1 MTGLFTRVETD
12 GYETVVYGRDRAS
25 GLHAIIAVHDTT
37 LGPAL
42 GGIRVRSYAT
52 ERDAL
57 VDVLRLAEAM
67 TYKAALAGLNLGG
80 GKAVVLG
87 EPAADRRASTF
98 RALGR
103 MIEGLDGAYVATE
116 DMGTVTADLVEVR
129 AETRHAVG
137 LPESAGG
144 GGDPSPTTA
153 WGVVQGIR
161 AALVALGEAGDL
173 RGRSVAVQGAGKVGM
188 ALARFLCEAGAAV
201 TVADT
206 DETRVAVAA
215 RDYGARAVG
224 PDEILFQSVDILAP
238 CAAGAVLSE
247 QTIPRLRCRV
257 VAGGANNQLATDADG
272 EGLAR
277 RGILYAPDFAV
288 NAGGLIHVADELS
301 PGGYDAGRVRAKVEE
316 IYDTLA
322 SVFAESQG
330 TGVAPVRIALRLA
343 RQRIGGARTR
353 GGDGAAP

>member
-1 MTGLFTRVETD
+1 MPDLLTRVETE
-12 GYETVVYGRDRAS
+12 GYETVVYGQDRPC
-25 GLHAIIAVHDTT
+25 GLRAIIAVHDTT

-52 ERDAL
+52 EGDAL

-87 EPAADRRASTF
+87 EPAADRRAATF

-103 MIEGLDGAYVATE
+103 MIERLGGAYVATE
-116 DMGTVTADLVEVR
+116 DMGTVTADLAEVR
-129 AETRHAVG
+129 METRHAVG

-153 WGVVQGIR
+153 WGVVQGIH
-161 AALVALGEAGDL
+161 AALAALGEPGRL
-173 RGRSVAVQGAGKVGM
+173 QGRSVAVQGAGKVGM
-188 ALARFLCEAGAAV
+188 ALVRFLCDAGAEVA
-201 TVADT
+201 VADT
-206 DETRVAVAA
+206 DETRATMAA
-215 RDYGARAVG
+215 RDYGARVVG
-224 PDEILFQSVDILAP
+224 ADEILFQSVDILAP

-247 QTIPRLRCRV
+247 HTIPRLRCRV

-272 EGLAR
+272 ERLAR

-288 NAGGLIHVADELS
+288 NAGGLIHVADELG
-301 PGGYDAGRVRAKVEE
+301 PGGYDPGRVRAKVDG
-316 IYDTLA
+316 IRGTLA
-322 SVFAESQG
+322 RVFAESQE
-330 TGVAPVRIALRLA
+330 TGVAPGRVALRLA
-343 RQRIGGARTR
+343 RQRIDAARTHQGGGAAR
-353 GGDGAAP
+353 